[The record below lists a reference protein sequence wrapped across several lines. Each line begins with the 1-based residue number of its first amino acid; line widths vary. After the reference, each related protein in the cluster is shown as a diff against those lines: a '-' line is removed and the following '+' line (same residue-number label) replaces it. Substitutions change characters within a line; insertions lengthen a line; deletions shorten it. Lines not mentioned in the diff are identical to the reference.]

1 VIEALMVLVGGSIA
15 VLLDWAIYTHL
26 SAYIRVGFPAMP
38 NADYRRLALGNSA
51 AVVRTITVSTAGMAA
66 GLAFALRL
74 APVWL
79 LSVGF
84 FVVAHSLLY
93 ALLYKRR

>member
-1 VIEALMVLVGGSIA
+1 VIEALLVLVGGCIA

-26 SAYIRVGFPAMP
+26 SAFLRVGLPITP
-38 NADYRRLALGNSA
+38 NVDYRGLALGGTA
-51 AVVRTITVSTAGMAA
+51 AVVRTIAVITAGMAA

-74 APVWL
+74 APAWL
-79 LSVGF
+79 LAVGLF
-84 FVVAHSLLY
+84 LAAHSLVY